1 MPTPWRWRHWRSLI
15 NAKLIWRRYPGTS
28 LADAMTDPPGLQTQ
42 TTTPAFISPNRNQS
56 DAVIGGVAALFIL
69 LVALNLISRWM
80 IRICRPNEML
90 VVTGSRSNQ
99 GQQGIKGYRV
109 VANGGWTFV
118 KPILETAR
126 RMDVTLL
133 PVMVEVKNA
142 YSKGGTPLNIQAI
155 ANVKVSSEP
164 EVRNN
169 AIERFL
175 GRDREEIVQV
185 ARENLEGNLRS
196 VLAQLTPEEVNE
208 DRLRFAERIAEDV
221 GDDLRRLGLQ
231 LDTFKIQSVSDDV
244 DYLNSIS
251 RRRVAQI
258 VRDAEIAEA
267 EAIGEAERKEAEMEE
282 VAEVVRTEAETVVL
296 EKDNA
301 VRTKVAQME
310 KQARSEE
317 ERTTAAELE
326 AKAKAQQKLQKV
338 RSELERLRLQAEE
351 VLPAQ
356 ASQKARELR
365 ARGQAA
371 ATAEDVKAS
380 ALVNDLLTQVW
391 EDAGSTAELVF
402 LLQQIEMVLDQAT
415 RLPSR
420 LTLHRVTSLD
430 GNDATSLASLVALN
444 HVVVRQFFEQVKEI
458 LGIDLL
464 ATLSTNQQG
473 DH

>member
-1 MPTPWRWRHWRSLI
+1 
-15 NAKLIWRRYPGTS
+15 
-28 LADAMTDPPGLQTQ
+28 MTHPPGLQTQ
-42 TTTPAFISPNRNQS
+42 ATTPAFLPPNRNQS
-56 DAVIGGVAALFIL
+56 EAVIGGVAALFIL

-99 GQQGIKGYRV
+99 GQQGMKGYRV

-133 PVMVEVKNA
+133 PVLVEVKNA

-175 GRDREEIVQV
+175 GRNPEEIVQV

-196 VLAQLTPEEVNE
+196 VLAQLTPEQVNE

-258 VRDAEIAEA
+258 VRDAEIAES

-282 VAEVVRTEAETVVL
+282 VAEVVRTEADTVVL

-310 KQARSEE
+310 KEARSEE

-326 AKAKAQQKLQKV
+326 ARAKAQQQLQKV

-420 LTLHRVTSLD
+420 LTLKRITSLD
-430 GNDATSLASLVALN
+430 GDDATSLASLVALN

-464 ATLSTNQQG
+464 ATLSTTQQG
-473 DH
+473 DN

>member
-1 MPTPWRWRHWRSLI
+1 
-15 NAKLIWRRYPGTS
+15 
-28 LADAMTDPPGLQTQ
+28 MTHPPGLQTQ
-42 TTTPAFISPNRNQS
+42 ATTPAFIPSNRNQS
-56 DAVIGGVAALFIL
+56 EAVIGGVAALFIL

-133 PVMVEVKNA
+133 PVLVEVKNA

-175 GRDREEIVQV
+175 GRNPEEIVQV

-196 VLAQLTPEEVNE
+196 VLAQLTPEQVNE

-258 VRDAEIAEA
+258 VRDAEIAES

-420 LTLHRVTSLD
+420 LTLKRITSLD
-430 GNDATSLASLVALN
+430 GDDATSLASLVALN

-464 ATLSTNQQG
+464 ATLSTTQPG
-473 DH
+473 DN

>member
-1 MPTPWRWRHWRSLI
+1 
-15 NAKLIWRRYPGTS
+15 
-28 LADAMTDPPGLQTQ
+28 MTDPPGLQTQ

-99 GQQGIKGYRV
+99 GQQGMKGYRV

-175 GRDREEIVQV
+175 GRDQEEIVQV

>member
-1 MPTPWRWRHWRSLI
+1 
-15 NAKLIWRRYPGTS
+15 
-28 LADAMTDPPGLQTQ
+28 MTHPPGLQTQ
-42 TTTPAFISPNRNQS
+42 ATTPAFLPPNRNQS
-56 DAVIGGVAALFIL
+56 EAVIGGVTALFIL

-99 GQQGIKGYRV
+99 GQQGMKGYRV

-133 PVMVEVKNA
+133 PVLVEVKNA

-155 ANVKVSSEP
+155 ANVKVSSDP
-164 EVRNN
+164 DVRNN

-175 GRDREEIVQV
+175 GRDSEEIVQV
-185 ARENLEGNLRS
+185 AKENLEGNLRS
-196 VLAQLTPEEVNE
+196 VLAQLTPEQVNE
-208 DRLRFAERIAEDV
+208 DRLRFAERIADDV
-221 GDDLRRLGLQ
+221 GDDLRRLGMQ
-231 LDTFKIQSVSDDV
+231 LDTLKIQSVFDDV

-282 VAEVVRTEAETVVL
+282 VAEVVRTEADTVVL

-326 AKAKAQQKLQKV
+326 ARAKAQQQLQKV
-338 RSELERLRLQAEE
+338 RSELERLRLEAEE

-356 ASQKARELR
+356 ARQRARELR

-415 RLPSR
+415 RIPSR
-420 LTLHRVTSLD
+420 LTLKRITSLD

-464 ATLSTNQQG
+464 ATLSTTQQG
-473 DH
+473 DN

>member
-1 MPTPWRWRHWRSLI
+1 MSAQARVQVQAGP
-15 NAKLIWRRYPGTS
+15 
-28 LADAMTDPPGLQTQ
+28 
-42 TTTPAFISPNRNQS
+42 PAFLPSNRNQS
-56 DAVIGGVAALFIL
+56 EAVVGGVATLFVV

-80 IRICRPNEML
+80 IRICRPNELL
-90 VVTGSRSNQ
+90 VVTGSQSNQ
-99 GQQGIKGYRV
+99 GDQGMKGYRV

-133 PVMVEVKNA
+133 PVLVEVNNA
-142 YSKGGTPLNIQAI
+142 YSRGGTPLNIQAI
-155 ANVKVSSEP
+155 ANVKVSTDP
-164 EVRNN
+164 AVRNN

-175 GRDREEIVQV
+175 GRDSKEIVQV
-185 ARENLEGNLRS
+185 AKENLEGNLRS
-196 VLAQLTPEEVNE
+196 VLAQLTPEQVNE
-208 DRLRFAERIAEDV
+208 DRLRFAEQIADDV
-221 GDDLRRLGLQ
+221 GQDLRRLGLQ
-231 LDTFKIQSVSDDV
+231 LDTLKIQSVSDDV

-267 EAIGEAERKEAEMEE
+267 EAIGQAERIEAEMEE
-282 VAEVVRTEAETVVL
+282 VAEVVRTEAETDVV

-317 ERTTAAELE
+317 ERTLAAELE
-326 AKAKAQQKLQKV
+326 ARARAEQKLQKV
-338 RSELERLRLQAEE
+338 RADLERLRLQADQ
-351 VLPAQ
+351 VLPAE
-356 ASQKARELR
+356 ANQKAQELR
-365 ARGQAA
+365 ARGEAA

-391 EDAGSTAELVF
+391 DEAGSTAELVF
-402 LLQQIEMVLDQAT
+402 LLQQIEMVLEQAT
-415 RLPSR
+415 RLPGR
-420 LTLHRVTSLD
+420 LTLKRVTSLD

-444 HVVVRQFFEQVKEI
+444 HVVVRQFFQQVKEI

-464 ATLSTNQQG
+464 ATLSSKG

>member
-1 MPTPWRWRHWRSLI
+1 
-15 NAKLIWRRYPGTS
+15 
-28 LADAMTDPPGLQTQ
+28 MTDPPVLQTQ
-42 TTTPAFISPNRNQS
+42 ATTPAFLPPNRNQS
-56 DAVIGGVAALFIL
+56 EAVIGGVAALFIL

-99 GQQGIKGYRV
+99 GQQGMKGYRV

-133 PVMVEVKNA
+133 PVLVEVKNA

-155 ANVKVSSEP
+155 ANVKVSSDP
-164 EVRNN
+164 DVRNN

-175 GRDREEIVQV
+175 GRNPEEIVQV

-196 VLAQLTPEEVNE
+196 VLAQLTPEQVNE

-258 VRDAEIAEA
+258 VRDAEIAES

-282 VAEVVRTEAETVVL
+282 VAEVVRTEADTVVL

-310 KQARSEE
+310 KEARSEE

-326 AKAKAQQKLQKV
+326 ARAKAQQQLQKV

-420 LTLHRVTSLD
+420 LTLKRITSLD

-464 ATLSTNQQG
+464 ATLSTTQQG
-473 DH
+473 DN

>member
-1 MPTPWRWRHWRSLI
+1 MSAQGLI
-15 NAKLIWRRYPGTS
+15 
-28 LADAMTDPPGLQTQ
+28 QTQ
-42 TTTPAFISPNRNQS
+42 TGPPAFLPPNRNRGE
-56 DAVIGGVAALFIL
+56 AVIGGVATVFVV

-80 IRICRPNEML
+80 IRICRPNELL
-90 VVTGSRSNQ
+90 VVTGSRSDQ
-99 GQQGIKGYRV
+99 GDQGKKGYRV

-133 PVMVEVKNA
+133 PVLVEVNNA
-142 YSKGGTPLNIQAI
+142 YSRGGTPLNIQAI
-155 ANVKVSSEP
+155 ANVKVSTDP
-164 EVRNN
+164 AVRNN

-175 GRDREEIVQV
+175 GRDPQEIVQV
-185 ARENLEGNLRS
+185 AKENLEGNLRS
-196 VLAQLTPEEVNE
+196 VLAQLTPEQVNE
-208 DRLRFAERIAEDV
+208 DRLRFAEQIAEDV
-221 GDDLRRLGLQ
+221 GQDLRRLGLQ
-231 LDTFKIQSVSDDV
+231 LDTLKIQSVFDDV

-267 EAIGEAERKEAEMEE
+267 EAIGQAERIEAEMEE
-282 VAEVVRTEAETVVL
+282 IAEVVRTESETAVL

-301 VRTKVAQME
+301 VRTEVAQME

-317 ERTTAAELE
+317 ERTAAAEQE
-326 AKAKAQQKLQKV
+326 ARARAEQKLQKV
-338 RSELERLRLQAEE
+338 RADLERLRLQAEQ

-356 ASQKARELR
+356 ASQKAQELR
-365 ARGQAA
+365 ARGKAA
-371 ATAEDVKAS
+371 ATAEDGKAS

-402 LLQQIEMVLDQAT
+402 LLQQIEMVLEQAT
-415 RLPSR
+415 RLPQR
-420 LTLHRVTSLD
+420 LTLKRVTSLD

-444 HVVVRQFFEQVKEI
+444 HVVVRQFFQQVNDV

-464 ATLSTNQQG
+464 STLTSKG
-473 DH
+473 ER

>member
-1 MPTPWRWRHWRSLI
+1 MSAQARVQVQAGP
-15 NAKLIWRRYPGTS
+15 
-28 LADAMTDPPGLQTQ
+28 
-42 TTTPAFISPNRNQS
+42 PAFLPSNRNQS
-56 DAVIGGVAALFIL
+56 EAVIGGVATLFVV

-80 IRICRPNEML
+80 IRICRPNELL
-90 VVTGSRSNQ
+90 VVTGSQSNQ
-99 GQQGIKGYRV
+99 GDQGMKGYRV

-133 PVMVEVKNA
+133 PVLVEVNNA
-142 YSKGGTPLNIQAI
+142 YSRGGTPLNIQAI
-155 ANVKVSSEP
+155 ANVKVSTDP
-164 EVRNN
+164 AVRNN

-175 GRDREEIVQV
+175 GRDSKEIVQV
-185 ARENLEGNLRS
+185 AKENLEGNLRS
-196 VLAQLTPEEVNE
+196 VLAQLTPEQVNE
-208 DRLRFAERIAEDV
+208 DRLRFAEQIAEDV
-221 GDDLRRLGLQ
+221 GQDLRRLGLQ
-231 LDTFKIQSVSDDV
+231 LDTLKIQSVFDDV

-267 EAIGEAERKEAEMEE
+267 EAIGQAERIEAEMEE
-282 VAEVVRTEAETVVL
+282 VAEVVRTEAETDVV

-317 ERTTAAELE
+317 ERTLAAELE
-326 AKAKAQQKLQKV
+326 ARARAEQKLQKV
-338 RSELERLRLQAEE
+338 RADLERLRLQADQ
-351 VLPAQ
+351 VLPAE
-356 ASQKARELR
+356 ANQKAQELR
-365 ARGQAA
+365 ARGEAA

-391 EDAGSTAELVF
+391 DEAGSTAELVF
-402 LLQQIEMVLDQAT
+402 LLQQIEMVLEQAT
-415 RLPSR
+415 RLPGR
-420 LTLHRVTSLD
+420 LTLKRVTSLD

-444 HVVVRQFFEQVKEI
+444 HVVVRQFFQQVKEI

-464 ATLSTNQQG
+464 ATLSSKG

>member
-1 MPTPWRWRHWRSLI
+1 MSNQILVQTQAGPPAFL
-15 NAKLIWRRYPGTS
+15 
-28 LADAMTDPPGLQTQ
+28 PPGR
-42 TTTPAFISPNRNQS
+42 NRS
-56 DAVIGGVAALFIL
+56 EVVIGGVATVFVAL
-69 LVALNLISRWM
+69 VVLNLISRWM
-80 IRICRPNEML
+80 VRICRPNELL

-99 GQQGIKGYRV
+99 GDQGMKGYRV

-133 PVMVEVKNA
+133 PVLVEVNNA
-142 YSKGGTPLNIQAI
+142 YSRGGTPLNIQAI
-155 ANVKVSSEP
+155 ANVKVSTDP
-164 EVRNN
+164 AVRNN

-175 GRDREEIVQV
+175 GRDPQEIVQV
-185 ARENLEGNLRS
+185 AKENLEGNLRS
-196 VLAQLTPEEVNE
+196 VLAQLTPEQVNE
-208 DRLRFAERIAEDV
+208 DRLRFAEQIAEDV
-221 GDDLRRLGLQ
+221 GQDLRRLGLQ
-231 LDTFKIQSVSDDV
+231 LDTLKIQSVSDDV

-267 EAIGEAERKEAEMEE
+267 EAIGQAERIEAEMEE
-282 VAEVVRTEAETVVL
+282 VAEVVRTEAETTVL

-301 VRTKVAQME
+301 VRTQVAQME
-310 KQARSEE
+310 KQASSEE
-317 ERTTAAELE
+317 ERTAAAELE
-326 AKAKAQQKLQKV
+326 ARARAEQKLQKV
-338 RSELERLRLQAEE
+338 RADLERLRLQAEQ

-356 ASQKARELR
+356 ASQKAQELR
-365 ARGQAA
+365 ARGRAA

-402 LLQQIEMVLDQAT
+402 LLQQIEMVLEQAT
-415 RLPSR
+415 RLPQR
-420 LTLHRVTSLD
+420 LTLKRVTSLD

-444 HVVVRQFFEQVKEI
+444 HVVVRQFFQQVNDI

-464 ATLSTNQQG
+464 STLTAKG
-473 DH
+473 ER

>member
-1 MPTPWRWRHWRSLI
+1 
-15 NAKLIWRRYPGTS
+15 
-28 LADAMTDPPGLQTQ
+28 MTHPPGLQTQ
-42 TTTPAFISPNRNQS
+42 ATTPAFIPSNRKQS
-56 DAVIGGVAALFIL
+56 EAVIGGVAALFIL

-133 PVMVEVKNA
+133 PVLVEVKNA

-155 ANVKVSSEP
+155 ANVKVSSDP

-175 GRDREEIVQV
+175 GRNPEEIVQV

-196 VLAQLTPEEVNE
+196 VLAQLTPEQVNE

-231 LDTFKIQSVSDDV
+231 LDTFKIQSVSDEV

-258 VRDAEIAEA
+258 VRDAEIAES

-282 VAEVVRTEAETVVL
+282 VAEVVSTEAETVVL

-356 ASQKARELR
+356 ANQKARELR

-420 LTLHRVTSLD
+420 LTLKRITSLD
-430 GNDATSLASLVALN
+430 GDDATSLASLVALN

-464 ATLSTNQQG
+464 ATLSTTQQG
-473 DH
+473 DN

>member
-1 MPTPWRWRHWRSLI
+1 
-15 NAKLIWRRYPGTS
+15 
-28 LADAMTDPPGLQTQ
+28 MTHPPGLQTQ
-42 TTTPAFISPNRNQS
+42 ATTPAFIPSNRNQS
-56 DAVIGGVAALFIL
+56 EAVIGGVAALFIL

-133 PVMVEVKNA
+133 PVLVEVKNA

-155 ANVKVSSEP
+155 ANVKVSSDP

-175 GRDREEIVQV
+175 GRNPEEIVQV

-196 VLAQLTPEEVNE
+196 VLAQLTPEQVNE

-258 VRDAEIAEA
+258 VRDAEIAES

-282 VAEVVRTEAETVVL
+282 VAEVVSTEAETVVL

-356 ASQKARELR
+356 ANQKARELR

-420 LTLHRVTSLD
+420 LTLKRITILD
-430 GNDATSLASLVALN
+430 GDDATSLASLVALN

-464 ATLSTNQQG
+464 ATLSTTQQG
-473 DH
+473 DN

>member
-1 MPTPWRWRHWRSLI
+1 MSAQARVQIQAGP
-15 NAKLIWRRYPGTS
+15 
-28 LADAMTDPPGLQTQ
+28 
-42 TTTPAFISPNRNQS
+42 PAFLPSNRNQS
-56 DAVIGGVAALFIL
+56 ETVIGGVATLFVI

-80 IRICRPNEML
+80 IRICRPNELL
-90 VVTGSRSNQ
+90 VVTGSQSNQ
-99 GQQGIKGYRV
+99 GDQGMKGYRV

-133 PVMVEVKNA
+133 PVLVEVNNA
-142 YSKGGTPLNIQAI
+142 YSRGGTPLNIQAI
-155 ANVKVSSEP
+155 ANVKVSTDP
-164 EVRNN
+164 AVRNN

-175 GRDREEIVQV
+175 GRDAKEIVQV
-185 ARENLEGNLRS
+185 AKENLEGNLRS
-196 VLAQLTPEEVNE
+196 VLAQLTPEQVNE
-208 DRLRFAERIAEDV
+208 DRLRFAEQIAEDV
-221 GDDLRRLGLQ
+221 GQDLRRLGLQ
-231 LDTFKIQSVSDDV
+231 LDTLKIQSVSDDV

-267 EAIGEAERKEAEMEE
+267 EAIGQAERIEAEMEE
-282 VAEVVRTEAETVVL
+282 VSEVLRTEAETDVV

-317 ERTTAAELE
+317 ERTKAAELE
-326 AKAKAQQKLQKV
+326 ARARAGQKLQKV
-338 RSELERLRLQAEE
+338 RADLERLRLQADQ
-351 VLPAQ
+351 VLPAE
-356 ASQKARELR
+356 ANQKAQELR
-365 ARGQAA
+365 ARGEAA

-391 EDAGSTAELVF
+391 NEAGSTAELVF
-402 LLQQIEMVLDQAT
+402 LLQQIEMVLEQAT
-415 RLPSR
+415 RLPGR
-420 LTLHRVTSLD
+420 LTLKRVTSLD

-444 HVVVRQFFEQVKEI
+444 HVVVRQFFQQVKEI

-464 ATLSTNQQG
+464 ATLSSKG
-473 DH
+473 DR

>member
-1 MPTPWRWRHWRSLI
+1 
-15 NAKLIWRRYPGTS
+15 
-28 LADAMTDPPGLQTQ
+28 MTDPPGLQTQ

-69 LVALNLISRWM
+69 LFALNLISRWM

-99 GQQGIKGYRV
+99 GQQGMKGYRV

>member
-1 MPTPWRWRHWRSLI
+1 MSAQARVQIQAGP
-15 NAKLIWRRYPGTS
+15 
-28 LADAMTDPPGLQTQ
+28 
-42 TTTPAFISPNRNQS
+42 PAFLPSNRNQS
-56 DAVIGGVAALFIL
+56 ETVIGGVATLFVI

-80 IRICRPNEML
+80 IRICRPNELL
-90 VVTGSRSNQ
+90 VVTGSQSNQ
-99 GQQGIKGYRV
+99 GDQGMKGYRV

-133 PVMVEVKNA
+133 PVLVEVNNA
-142 YSKGGTPLNIQAI
+142 YSRGGTPLNIQAI
-155 ANVKVSSEP
+155 ANVKVSTDP
-164 EVRNN
+164 AVRNN

-175 GRDREEIVQV
+175 GRDAKEIVQV
-185 ARENLEGNLRS
+185 AKENLEGNLRS
-196 VLAQLTPEEVNE
+196 VLAQLTPEQVNE
-208 DRLRFAERIAEDV
+208 DRLRFAEQIAEDV
-221 GDDLRRLGLQ
+221 GQDLRRLGLQ
-231 LDTFKIQSVSDDV
+231 LDTLKIQSVSDDV

-267 EAIGEAERKEAEMEE
+267 EAIGQAERIEAEMEE
-282 VAEVVRTEAETVVL
+282 VSEVLRTEAETDVV

-317 ERTTAAELE
+317 ERTAAAELE
-326 AKAKAQQKLQKV
+326 ARARAEQKLQKV
-338 RSELERLRLQAEE
+338 RADLERLRLQADQ
-351 VLPAQ
+351 VLPAE
-356 ASQKARELR
+356 ANQKAQELR
-365 ARGQAA
+365 ARGEAA

-391 EDAGSTAELVF
+391 NEAGSTAELVF
-402 LLQQIEMVLDQAT
+402 LLQQIEMVLEQAT
-415 RLPSR
+415 RLPGR
-420 LTLHRVTSLD
+420 LTLKRVTSLD

-444 HVVVRQFFEQVKEI
+444 HVVVRQFFQQVKEI

-464 ATLSTNQQG
+464 ATLSSTG
-473 DH
+473 DR

>member
-1 MPTPWRWRHWRSLI
+1 
-15 NAKLIWRRYPGTS
+15 
-28 LADAMTDPPGLQTQ
+28 
-42 TTTPAFISPNRNQS
+42 
-56 DAVIGGVAALFIL
+56 
-69 LVALNLISRWM
+69 M

-99 GQQGIKGYRV
+99 GQQGMKGYRV

-133 PVMVEVKNA
+133 PVLVEVKNA

-169 AIERFL
+169 AIARFL
-175 GRDREEIVQV
+175 GRNPEEIVQV

-196 VLAQLTPEEVNE
+196 VLAQLTPEQVNE

-258 VRDAEIAEA
+258 VRDAEIAES

-282 VAEVVRTEAETVVL
+282 VAEVVRTEADTVVL

-310 KQARSEE
+310 KEARSEE

-326 AKAKAQQKLQKV
+326 ARAKAQQQLQKV

-420 LTLHRVTSLD
+420 LTLKRITSLD
-430 GNDATSLASLVALN
+430 GDDATSLASLVALN

-464 ATLSTNQQG
+464 ATLSTTQQG
-473 DH
+473 DN

>member
-1 MPTPWRWRHWRSLI
+1 
-15 NAKLIWRRYPGTS
+15 
-28 LADAMTDPPGLQTQ
+28 MTDPPVLQTQ
-42 TTTPAFISPNRNQS
+42 ATTPAFLPPNRNQS
-56 DAVIGGVAALFIL
+56 EAVIGGVTALFIL

-99 GQQGIKGYRV
+99 GQQGMKGYRV

-133 PVMVEVKNA
+133 PVLVEVKNA

-155 ANVKVSSEP
+155 ANVKVSSDP

-175 GRDREEIVQV
+175 GRDSQEIVQV
-185 ARENLEGNLRS
+185 AKENLEGNLRS
-196 VLAQLTPEEVNE
+196 VLAQLTPEQVNE
-208 DRLRFAERIAEDV
+208 DRLRFAERIADDV
-221 GDDLRRLGLQ
+221 GDDLRRLGMQ
-231 LDTFKIQSVSDDV
+231 LDTLKIQSVFDDV

-282 VAEVVRTEAETVVL
+282 VAEVVRTEADTVVL

-326 AKAKAQQKLQKV
+326 ARAKAQQQLQKV
-338 RSELERLRLQAEE
+338 RSELERLRLEAEE

-356 ASQKARELR
+356 ARQRARELR

-420 LTLHRVTSLD
+420 LTLKRITSLD

-464 ATLSTNQQG
+464 ATLSTTQQG
-473 DH
+473 DN

>member
-1 MPTPWRWRHWRSLI
+1 
-15 NAKLIWRRYPGTS
+15 
-28 LADAMTDPPGLQTQ
+28 MTHPPGLQTQ
-42 TTTPAFISPNRNQS
+42 ATTPAFIPSNRNQS
-56 DAVIGGVAALFIL
+56 EAVIGGVAALFIL

-133 PVMVEVKNA
+133 PVLVEVKNA

-155 ANVKVSSEP
+155 ANVKVSSDP

-175 GRDREEIVQV
+175 GRNPEEIVQV

-196 VLAQLTPEEVNE
+196 VLALLTPEQVNE

-231 LDTFKIQSVSDDV
+231 LDTFKIQSVSDEV

-258 VRDAEIAEA
+258 VRDAEIAES

-282 VAEVVRTEAETVVL
+282 VAEVVSTEAETVVL

-356 ASQKARELR
+356 ANQKARELR

-420 LTLHRVTSLD
+420 LTLKRITSLD
-430 GNDATSLASLVALN
+430 GDDATSLASLVALN

-464 ATLSTNQQG
+464 ATLSTTQQG
-473 DH
+473 DN

>member
-1 MPTPWRWRHWRSLI
+1 
-15 NAKLIWRRYPGTS
+15 
-28 LADAMTDPPGLQTQ
+28 MTDPPVLQTQ
-42 TTTPAFISPNRNQS
+42 ATTPAFLPPNRNQS
-56 DAVIGGVAALFIL
+56 EAVIGGVTALFIL

-99 GQQGIKGYRV
+99 GQQGMKGYRV

-133 PVMVEVKNA
+133 PVLVEVKNA

-175 GRDREEIVQV
+175 GRNPEEIVQV

-196 VLAQLTPEEVNE
+196 VLAQLTPEQVNE

-258 VRDAEIAEA
+258 VRDAEIAES

-282 VAEVVRTEAETVVL
+282 VAEVVRTEADTVVL

-326 AKAKAQQKLQKV
+326 ARAKAQQQLQKV
-338 RSELERLRLQAEE
+338 RSELERLRLEAEE

-356 ASQKARELR
+356 ARQRARELR

-420 LTLHRVTSLD
+420 LTLKRITSLD
-430 GNDATSLASLVALN
+430 GDDATSLASLVALN

-464 ATLSTNQQG
+464 ATLSTTQQG
-473 DH
+473 DN

>member
-1 MPTPWRWRHWRSLI
+1 MSNQFLVQTQAGPPAFL
-15 NAKLIWRRYPGTS
+15 
-28 LADAMTDPPGLQTQ
+28 PPGR
-42 TTTPAFISPNRNQS
+42 NRS
-56 DAVIGGVAALFIL
+56 EVVIGGVATVFVAL
-69 LVALNLISRWM
+69 VVLNLISRWM
-80 IRICRPNEML
+80 VRICRPNELL

-99 GQQGIKGYRV
+99 GDQGMKGYRV

-133 PVMVEVKNA
+133 PVLVEVNNA
-142 YSKGGTPLNIQAI
+142 YSRGGTPLNIQAI
-155 ANVKVSSEP
+155 ANVKVSTDP
-164 EVRNN
+164 AVRNN

-175 GRDREEIVQV
+175 GRDPQEIVQV
-185 ARENLEGNLRS
+185 AKENLEGNLRS
-196 VLAQLTPEEVNE
+196 VLAQLTPEQVNE
-208 DRLRFAERIAEDV
+208 DRLRFAEQIAEDV
-221 GDDLRRLGLQ
+221 GQDLRRLGLQ
-231 LDTFKIQSVSDDV
+231 LDTLKIQSVSDDV

-267 EAIGEAERKEAEMEE
+267 EAIGQAERIEAEMEE
-282 VAEVVRTEAETVVL
+282 VAEVVRTEAETTVL

-301 VRTKVAQME
+301 VRTQVAQME
-310 KQARSEE
+310 KQASSEE
-317 ERTTAAELE
+317 ERTAAAELE
-326 AKAKAQQKLQKV
+326 ARARAEQKLQKV
-338 RSELERLRLQAEE
+338 RADLERLRLQAEQ

-356 ASQKARELR
+356 ASQKAQELR
-365 ARGQAA
+365 ARGRAA

-402 LLQQIEMVLDQAT
+402 LLQQIEMVLEQAT
-415 RLPSR
+415 RLPQR
-420 LTLHRVTSLD
+420 LTLKRVTSLD

-444 HVVVRQFFEQVKEI
+444 HVVVRQFFQQVNDI

-464 ATLSTNQQG
+464 STLTSKG
-473 DH
+473 ER

>member
-1 MPTPWRWRHWRSLI
+1 
-15 NAKLIWRRYPGTS
+15 
-28 LADAMTDPPGLQTQ
+28 
-42 TTTPAFISPNRNQS
+42 
-56 DAVIGGVAALFIL
+56 
-69 LVALNLISRWM
+69 
-80 IRICRPNEML
+80 PNEML

-99 GQQGIKGYRV
+99 GQQGVKGYRV

-133 PVMVEVKNA
+133 PVLVEVNNA

-155 ANVKVSSEP
+155 ANVKVSSDP
-164 EVRNN
+164 AVRNN

-175 GRDREEIVQV
+175 GRDSAEIVQV
-185 ARENLEGNLRS
+185 AKENLEGNLRS
-196 VLAQLTPEEVNE
+196 VLAQLTPEQVNE
-208 DRLRFAERIAEDV
+208 DRLRFAEQIADEV
-221 GDDLRRLGLQ
+221 GADLRRLGLQ
-231 LDTFKIQSVSDDV
+231 LDTLKIQSVSDDV

-267 EAIGEAERKEAEMEE
+267 EAIGQAERLEAEMEE

-326 AKAKAQQKLQKV
+326 AKARAQQKLQKV

-356 ASQKARELR
+356 AEQKARELR
-365 ARGQAA
+365 ARGKAA

-391 EDAGSTAELVF
+391 EEAGSTAELVF
-402 LLQQIEMVLDQAT
+402 LLQQIEMVLEQAT
-415 RLPSR
+415 RLPAR
-420 LTLHRVTSLD
+420 MTLKRITSLD
-430 GNDATSLASLVALN
+430 GDAASSLSNLVALN

-464 ATLSTNQQG
+464 ATLSNTPSAN
-473 DH
+473 